1 MTERLIVRLHH
12 LRGVRG
18 FSEKPGFCVPKS
30 REWFQRQGLDWREFA
45 RVGIDAERLLA
56 TGDAMAAA
64 VVSHARQVEEANDG
78 K

>member
-18 FSEKPGFCVPKS
+18 FNEKPGFCVSKS
-30 REWFQRQGLDWREFA
+30 REWFQRYDLTWREFA
-45 RVGIDAERLLA
+45 KDGIDAERLLA

-64 VVSHARQVEEANDG
+64 LVAHARQVEEAGDG
-78 K
+78 Q